1 MIERTPLAC
10 DLTGLSREE
19 QDRREELI
27 AQLKPAIVEILDLDS
42 GFGISFDPSTSL
54 VALAELMGLE
64 RRCCPFLSF
73 QLVVPEAHA
82 PVRLEITGRNGVKAF
97 MIAELRLP
105 GAAVE

>member
-10 DLTGLSREE
+10 DLTGFSDAE

-27 AQLKPAIVEILDLDS
+27 EQLRPSIVESHDLDS
-42 GFGISFDPSTSL
+42 GFGISFDPSISL
-54 VALAELMGLE
+54 VAVAELIGLE

-82 PVRLEITGRNGVKAF
+82 PVRLEIAGRDGVKEF
-97 MIAELRLP
+97 IIAELRLP